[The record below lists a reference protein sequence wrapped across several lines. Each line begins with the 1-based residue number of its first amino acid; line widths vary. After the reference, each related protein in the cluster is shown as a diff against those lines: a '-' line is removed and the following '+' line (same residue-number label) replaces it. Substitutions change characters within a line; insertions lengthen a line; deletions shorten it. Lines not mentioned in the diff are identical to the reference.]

1 MAVYGRRLAKPGSY
15 GDRKYVSTNPLLHL
29 LSNPFSSFT
38 IVQLSFIIAKLSG
51 NVQTVEVYSK
61 CYECTKCLF
70 LTKLLQLLL
79 ETPGNLVR
87 RSLIL
92 LGQLRRSIRSLSNHV
107 NHPPFLS
114 ASSTHAISR
123 WHA

>member
-15 GDRKYVSTNPLLHL
+15 GDRKYVSTNRLLHL
-29 LSNPFSSFT
+29 LSNPFSSFS

-51 NVQTVEVYSK
+51 NVPTVEVYSK

-79 ETPGNLVR
+79 EAPGNPR
-87 RSLIL
+87 RSFKLML
-92 LGQLRRSIRSLSNHV
+92 LGQLRGSIRSLSNHV

-114 ASSTHAISR
+114 VSTYAI
-123 WHA
+123 